1 MSTPYKG
8 DFIGTSANSATTN
21 ANTPVNLEL
30 GTLKKRKLGELND
43 IPKRIKN
50 SPDRDELK
58 KEVRYLFNRSKNY
71 EK

>member
-30 GTLKKRKLGELND
+30 GTLKKRKLGELV
-43 IPKRIKN
+43 
-50 SPDRDELK
+50 SEVLK
-58 KEVRYLFNRSKNY
+58 KSLF
-71 EK
+71 